1 LGEEIS
7 SNNKILEINAKYM
20 RPPLELLKI
29 FKDLDVKFH
38 LGSDAHKIN
47 DIGNYD
53 RIMHLINFI
62 EQIGE

>member
-1 LGEEIS
+1 
-7 SNNKILEINAKYM
+7 M

-38 LGSDAHKIN
+38 LGSDAHKLN